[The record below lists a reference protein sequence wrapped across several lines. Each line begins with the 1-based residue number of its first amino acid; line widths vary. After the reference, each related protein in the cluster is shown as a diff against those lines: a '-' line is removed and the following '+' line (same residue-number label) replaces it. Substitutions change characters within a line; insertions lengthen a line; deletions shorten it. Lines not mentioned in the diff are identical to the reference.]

1 MKGKNN
7 ILIKDKLNYIE
18 KNRMVL
24 KCMILK
30 VLFYL
35 KYLICNVL
43 LVGVIIIG
51 DLEIFLLI
59 VFVC

>member
-30 VLFYL
+30 VLFYF